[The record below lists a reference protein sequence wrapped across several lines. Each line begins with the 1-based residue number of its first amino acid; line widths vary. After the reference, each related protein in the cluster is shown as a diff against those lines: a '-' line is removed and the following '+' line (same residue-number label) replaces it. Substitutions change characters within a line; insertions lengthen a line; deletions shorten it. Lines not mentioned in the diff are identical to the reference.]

1 MIPSPKPGET
11 SLQRLARVFEIFADH
26 ETIRTSPLYTRL
38 ILATAN
44 DEDLLEL
51 ASHSRRT
58 PVPNML
64 LGAVHYLLLKGA
76 QHPLAEYYPSVV
88 GAQARTDDV
97 LPAFKAFCRDYRDE
111 IIQQLHTRIVQTN
124 EVNRCGLWLPAFN
137 LIAQRE
143 PGGRALGLVEIGPS
157 AGLNLLWDHYR
168 YEYGNGYSAGYV
180 DAPLRLTLALRGG
193 TIPPLPETLPVVG
206 SRIGLDLNPVDVRD
220 EDAAL
225 WLRALVWPEHS
236 ERAERLAQATAIAQ
250 QHSPQLFAGDA
261 LKDLPDVLAR
271 VPDDQVLCVYHSFVI
286 NQFSHD
292 GREQFNA
299 LLAEQSAHRTIYRLS
314 MEWLHTPE
322 TQLEL
327 RVYQGGAEVEH
338 TLLAYV
344 ESHGRWLQ
352 WL

>member
-1 MIPSPKPGET
+1 MIPEPVPGDT
-11 SLQRLARVFEIFADH
+11 ALQRLARVFDIFADH

-38 ILATAN
+38 IQATAK
-44 DEDLLEL
+44 DEELLEL
-51 ASHSRRT
+51 AAQSKRT

-64 LGAVHYLLLKGA
+64 LGAVHYLLLKGV
-76 QHPLAEYYPSVV
+76 QHPLADYYPSVV
-88 GAQARTDDV
+88 GAKAREDDPV
-97 LPAFKAFCRDYRDE
+97 PAFKAFCRDYRDE
-111 IIQQLHTRIVQTN
+111 ITQQLHTRIVQTN
-124 EVNRCGLWLPAFN
+124 EVNRCGLWLPAFS

-143 PGGRALGLVEIGPS
+143 PGRALGLVEIGPS
-157 AGLNLLWDHYR
+157 AGLNLLWDYYHYD
-168 YEYGNGYSAGYV
+168 YGSSYSVGRV
-180 DAPLRLTLALRGG
+180 DAPLHLSVSLRGNR
-193 TIPPLPETLPVVG
+193 IPPLLETMPPVG

-236 ERAERLAQATAIAQ
+236 ERAERLAMAIAIAQ
-250 QHSPQLFAGDA
+250 QHPPQLIAGDA
-261 LKDLPDVLAR
+261 LNDLPDVLAR
-271 VPDDQVLCVYHSFVI
+271 VPDDETLVVFHSFVI
-286 NQFSHD
+286 NQFSQE
-292 GREQFNA
+292 GRERLSA

-314 MEWLHTPE
+314 IEWIRSPE

-327 RVYQGGAEVEH
+327 RVYQGGDEVEH